1 MICIEKLKLI
11 LLILYL
17 HHHAFNTFLY
27 LNHINKKPETIILPP
42 VEIQLE
48 LKKALHGGFTFCFN
62 KKNDRKPDSITT
74 YVDATSLS
82 KSIFKQITV

>member
-1 MICIEKLKLI
+1 MPLTL
-11 LLILYL
+11 
-17 HHHAFNTFLY
+17 LY
-27 LNHINKKPETIILPP
+27 LNHLNKKPETIILPP

-74 YVDATSLS
+74 YVDATSLYPS
-82 KSIFKQITV
+82 QFLNKLPYEFVAKKTLKMLKKF